1 MKIKLELGRYD
12 EIEYEY
18 NVDNYDIIRWLVNN
32 ILTTKEQII
41 KELKQFDDDE
51 INMEEE
57 FEHTLKMCNN
67 DLASALYDVYA
78 SFDLDDWLEQ
88 FRDEIEEQFR
98 DEAIDQYYDDKD
110 YEAELEYMS
119 THEL

>member
-1 MKIKLELGRYD
+1 MEIKVTLGRYD

-18 NVDNYDIIRWLVNN
+18 NVDNYDVIKWLVNN

-78 SFDLDDWLEQ
+78 SFDLDDWLEG
-88 FRDEIEEQFR
+88 FEDEIEEQFR
-98 DEAIDQYYDDKD
+98 DEAIEQYYDDKD